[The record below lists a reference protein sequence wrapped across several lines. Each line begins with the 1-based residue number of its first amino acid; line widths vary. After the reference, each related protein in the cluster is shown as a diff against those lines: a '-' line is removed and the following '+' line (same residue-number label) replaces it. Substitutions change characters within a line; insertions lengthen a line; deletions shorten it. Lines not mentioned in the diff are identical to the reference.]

1 MAHYLLVLS
10 KVTSLPALIVRA
22 QLLAAEQART
32 TFVLIT
38 PLPRTTQDNDVA
50 KHLAS
55 ANDMFAVT
63 QFRRARLRIERS
75 EIGDRAPLLAIKD
88 ELRAHPD
95 AYDAVVLASPAP
107 RRMGRLLALDDH
119 WRSESLPVPVIHVFE
134 GGDVAL
140 PVPLTAHTRRA
151 ITGPARIIQWVARLL
166 QRPRLGIAIL
176 IVPMITYLTGGAVLA
191 VFVNR
196 RFLINEVLAFAFY
209 AALLILVIRLER
221 SEQRSNP
228 PVEEIQPDQH
238 VNR

>member
-1 MAHYLLVLS
+1 MARYLLVLS

-22 QLLAAEQART
+22 QLLAAEQTRT

-63 QFRRARLRIERS
+63 QLRRARLHIERS
-75 EIGDRAPLLAIKD
+75 KIGDRAPLLAIED
-88 ELRAHPD
+88 EFRAHPD
-95 AYDAVVLASPAP
+95 AYDAILLASPAP
-107 RRMGRLLALDDH
+107 RRAARLLGLDDH
-119 WRSESLPVPVIHVFE
+119 WRSESLPVPVIRVFE

-140 PVPLTAHTRRA
+140 PTPLTAHARRA
-151 ITGPARIIQWVARLL
+151 VTGPARIIRWVARLL
-166 QRPRLGIAIL
+166 QRPRLGIAVL
-176 IVPMITYLTGGAVLA
+176 MAPMIIYLTGGAVLA

-209 AALLILVIRLER
+209 AALLVLVIRLER
-221 SEQRSNP
+221 AERRSNP
-228 PVEEIQPDQH
+228 TVEEVQPDQR